1 MRKRVQHR
9 TDTEINHDLSLA
21 HMPHW
26 SVNRVDL
33 KYIRFTNSRVYP
45 AQGTLRASV
54 SSATENPQDTFRS
67 SLNIWLCWGK
77 YR

>member
-45 AQGTLRASV
+45 AQGTLRA
-54 SSATENPQDTFRS
+54 
-67 SLNIWLCWGK
+67 
-77 YR
+77 